1 MISILKQKHMSRKNE
16 IIASSIGVVIG
27 CILGYFISL
36 GLIERSKEHELL
48 IKENQLLHQELL
60 NCQDSL

>member
-1 MISILKQKHMSRKNE
+1 MSRKMRLSGKRNTL
-16 IIASSIGVVIG
+16 IV
-27 CILGYFISL
+27 GYFISL
-36 GLIERSKEHELL
+36 GLIERSKQHELL